1 MFAYVSNM
9 KPSMKNSRTTI
20 LTLGVIVALLAIFL
34 TPGFAPI
41 TDVFGSTKDLTDSKE
56 ALSKPIFEKVKSESA
71 EAVASFL
78 KEVRVN

>member
-1 MFAYVSNM
+1 M
-9 KPSMKNSRTTI
+9 KSPMKNAHTTI

-41 TDVFGSTKDLTDSKE
+41 TDVFGGAKNLTDSRE

-78 KEVRVN
+78 KEVRAN